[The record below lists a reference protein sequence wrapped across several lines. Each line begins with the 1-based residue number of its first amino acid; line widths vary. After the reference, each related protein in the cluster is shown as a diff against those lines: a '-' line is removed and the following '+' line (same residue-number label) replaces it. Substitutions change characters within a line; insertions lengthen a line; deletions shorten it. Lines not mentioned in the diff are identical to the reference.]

1 MGVPGIER
9 YLGFLFSLERINMK
23 QQKSPFFYIGIASVL
38 VGLIMMSLNQ
48 SEEVVVTHIVN
59 DS

>member
-1 MGVPGIER
+1 
-9 YLGFLFSLERINMK
+9 MK